1 MTAIKICTIV
11 LLVSLTFG
19 AGLGINREHFLSVLK
34 NYGLIGRALLAN
46 IVIVPLLGVVVV
58 ALFHLPEFVAVGIL
72 LMAIAPGV
80 PFVLQAAGR
89 SRGGSQGLAVVLVV
103 VLQAVSVITVPL
115 TLLWVLSDD
124 EKAHIPMGSFVL
136 KLVLFQILPIVVG
149 YIVGQ
154 RAPSVAKKLERPLL
168 LIFLLSAIAVVALL
182 GSKIGDAFAE
192 IYGSGG
198 LLASLLLVVLS
209 TAIGWLLA
217 GKYPAYRRTLAIG
230 TTLRNIGLAS
240 VVATANFPGT
250 SAPEAVMTY
259 LVIQFAVATI
269 VGIYFQR
276 SAKAEGA
283 LA

>member
-19 AGLGINREHFLSVLK
+19 AGLEINREHFVSVLK
-34 NYGLIGRALLAN
+34 NYGLIGRALLGN
-46 IVIVPLLGVVVV
+46 IVIVPLLGVVIV

-80 PFVLQAAGR
+80 PFALQAAGR
-89 SRGGSQGLAVVLVV
+89 SKGGSQGFAVVLVV
-103 VLQAVSVITVPL
+103 VLQVVSVITVPL
-115 TLLWVLSDD
+115 TMLWAFSDD
-124 EKAHIPMGSFVL
+124 ARAHIPMGSFLL
-136 KLVLFQILPIVVG
+136 KLVLFQILPLLLGYVVA
-149 YIVGQ
+149 Q
-154 RAPSVAKKLERPLL
+154 RSPAVAKKLERPLL
-168 LIFLLSAIAVVALL
+168 VIFLVSAIALVALL

-198 LLASLLLVVLS
+198 LLASLVLVVLS
-209 TAIGWLLA
+209 IAVGWLLA
-217 GKYPAYRRTLAIG
+217 GKNPEYRRTLAIG

-259 LVIQFAVATI
+259 LVIQFAAATI
-269 VGIYFQR
+269 VGVYFGR
-276 SAKAEGA
+276 RREG
-283 LA
+283 